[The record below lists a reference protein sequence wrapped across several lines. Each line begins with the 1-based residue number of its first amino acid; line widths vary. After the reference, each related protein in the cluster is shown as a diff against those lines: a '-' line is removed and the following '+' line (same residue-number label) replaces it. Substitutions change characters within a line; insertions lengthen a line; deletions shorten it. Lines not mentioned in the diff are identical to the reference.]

1 MIDVPPVFFDR
12 LLCSSVGANNER
24 ESDWYLVSS
33 EQDAMQVQ
41 LVTNRLRG
49 QRFVLL
55 VAAIFRLSSGH

>member
-1 MIDVPPVFFDR
+1 MCLQFSLIACCVHR
-12 LLCSSVGANNER
+12 LEPTNER

-41 LVTNRLRG
+41 LVTNRLLG